1 MSSLKVF
8 KSTRSHPA
16 LLLNTSPRH
25 FSQETIAFQC
35 LAACSVW
42 QGNIR
47 RSSDKYGAESQ
58 AIKSHVTAMC
68 WSTILKRSA
77 NVRRY
82 DWLDRNV
89 QETLCTEVSSGLK
102 KKEVNISKKRK
113 NYLLNISLLL
123 FDKSCNTRNNPMC
136 HLFKQLISNNSL
148 MFNCNVNCYQWQRCL
163 LFVVTTFKAKKSA

>member
-1 MSSLKVF
+1 MCSLKVF

-68 WSTILKRSA
+68 
-77 NVRRY
+77 
-82 DWLDRNV
+82 
-89 QETLCTEVSSGLK
+89 
-102 KKEVNISKKRK
+102 
-113 NYLLNISLLL
+113 
-123 FDKSCNTRNNPMC
+123 
-136 HLFKQLISNNSL
+136 
-148 MFNCNVNCYQWQRCL
+148 
-163 LFVVTTFKAKKSA
+163 